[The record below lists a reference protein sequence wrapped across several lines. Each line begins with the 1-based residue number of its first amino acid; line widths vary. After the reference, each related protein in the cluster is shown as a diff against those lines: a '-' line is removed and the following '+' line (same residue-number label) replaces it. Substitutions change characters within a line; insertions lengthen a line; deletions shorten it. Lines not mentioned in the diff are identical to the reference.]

1 MVLGVSLNP
10 KPLWRTDGGVG
21 TPQRRP
27 FVLAADRPRAEERG
41 PPLLAEWGLSG
52 TSGNQALLLS
62 SLVRS
67 RELSSEP
74 KAGPGTQGQIGC
86 SKLHTG
92 LSRWGE

>member
-1 MVLGVSLNP
+1 M
-10 KPLWRTDGGVG
+10 G

-27 FVLAADRPRAEERG
+27 FVLAADRPRVEERG
-41 PPLLAEWGLSG
+41 PPLLAEWGLGG

-62 SLVRS
+62 ALVRS

-74 KAGPGTQGQIGC
+74 KAGPGTQEQIGH

-92 LSRWGE
+92 LYRWGQ